1 MKLEVQFEFVS
12 LDEPFALAHMLI
24 DNNKDLIILKDSIL
38 ITITKT
44 EDDKPNVLGFHCNV
58 GFKYVQ
64 RGTYR
69 VWINE

>member
-44 EDDKPNVLGFHCNV
+44 EDVHSSIISVEYNGSTSASIFSYLL
-58 GFKYVQ
+58 
-64 RGTYR
+64 
-69 VWINE
+69 W

>member
-12 LDEPFALAHMLI
+12 FDEPFALAHKLI

-44 EDDKPNVLGFHCNV
+44 EDVHSSIISVEDNSPASASIF
-58 GFKYVQ
+58 
-64 RGTYR
+64 
-69 VWINE
+69 